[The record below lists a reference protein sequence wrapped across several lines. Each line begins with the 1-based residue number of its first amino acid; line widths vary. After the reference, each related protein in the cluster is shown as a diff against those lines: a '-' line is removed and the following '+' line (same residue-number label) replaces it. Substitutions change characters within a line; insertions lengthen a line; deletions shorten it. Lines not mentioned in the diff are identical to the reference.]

1 MESKLYL
8 YPVWLRIWHVIN
20 AVLFL
25 VLIATGLSLQ
35 YASVDYSFIDF
46 EVAVSTHNIAGV
58 VITIAYFMFVFGNL
72 FTKNGK
78 FYKIKRKGFFRDLF
92 TQIKYYSYGIF
103 VHQKTPFPVTAKR
116 KFNPLQKVSYVGA
129 MYFLFPIMILSGL
142 ALIFPEFI
150 VPNVFGFS
158 GIHLTGLV
166 HIISGFGLSIFLCIH
181 LYFCTIGK
189 TPTSNFKS
197 MIDGYH

>member
-8 YPVWLRIWHVIN
+8 YPVWLRIWHAIN

-35 YASVDYSFIDF
+35 YVSPDYSFVDF
-46 EVAVSTHNIAGV
+46 EVAVSTHNISGI

-78 FYKIKRKGFFRDLF
+78 FYKIKRKRFFNDLF
-92 TQIKYYSYGIF
+92 AQIKYYSYGIF
-103 VHQKTPFPVTAKR
+103 VHQKSPFPVTSKR
-116 KFNPLQKVSYVGA
+116 KFNPLQKLSYVGA
-129 MYFLFPIMILSGL
+129 MYFLFPILILSGL

>member
-1 MESKLYL
+1 
-8 YPVWLRIWHVIN
+8 
-20 AVLFL
+20 
-25 VLIATGLSLQ
+25 
-35 YASVDYSFIDF
+35 
-46 EVAVSTHNIAGV
+46 
-58 VITIAYFMFVFGNL
+58 
-72 FTKNGK
+72 
-78 FYKIKRKGFFRDLF
+78 
-92 TQIKYYSYGIF
+92 
-103 VHQKTPFPVTAKR
+103 
-116 KFNPLQKVSYVGA
+116 
-129 MYFLFPIMILSGL
+129 
-142 ALIFPEFI
+142 LIFPEFI

>member
-166 HIISGFGLSIFLCIH
+166 HIISGFGLSI
-181 LYFCTIGK
+181 
-189 TPTSNFKS
+189 
-197 MIDGYH
+197 